1 MVNKNLFS
9 RYLLTPMHL
18 AHWSPMAG
26 SMRAHSCV
34 DSVRVPREVGL
45 HRVEQVEIVGVV
57 GLVVASYPHHQHEV
71 HKPVGGVAGRVQA
84 IEGDVGQAA
93 VDDGDSWLQQGRL

>member
-18 AHWSPMAG
+18 PDWSPMAG

-34 DSVRVPREVGL
+34 DSIRVPREVGL
-45 HRVEQVEIVGVV
+45 HRVEQIEIVGVV
-57 GLVVASYPHHQHEV
+57 SLVVASNPHHQHEI
-71 HKPVGGVAGRVQA
+71 HEPMGGVAGRMQAVQ
-84 IEGDVGQAA
+84 GDAGQAA
-93 VDDGDSWLQQGRL
+93 VDVTVRDPLPGS